1 MIAPPRLLITMRF
14 ARLTLSPFE
23 LLNILLDKPRD
34 HETALAAR
42 LVFNICSHQSN
53 IGGEP
58 MCCGGM
64 TKMLLALIIAICASV
79 TAARSAELI
88 PLRATYA
95 SIGGAFAPLWIAQD
109 KGVFNKYG
117 LAVDLR
123 YMLSATGTQALLSGS
138 MDIVN
143 PATELIEAGL
153 GGARVAFI
161 IGILNRAVLSV
172 YSKPDIRQFS
182 DLRGKILGVT
192 LPGSTTDLTA
202 RILLQQAGMTAGKD
216 VQVTHLQGMP
226 DLITALSQG
235 RIDAGIVSAPTT
247 LKARQA
253 GFKEL
258 VDVTARNIPMIH
270 AGLATTLDFI
280 KNNPDK
286 VRRYV
291 QAYIEANKIA
301 RTDPE
306 TTKQII
312 GKYTKTENREDLD
325 ETYNTYAKV
334 WEQAPY
340 VSVAAMQTLL
350 NFSINP
356 AGKTAKPEQ
365 FIDNS
370 FVAELEKSGFIKEL
384 YK

>member
-1 MIAPPRLLITMRF
+1 MFFSKT
-14 ARLTLSPFE
+14 
-23 LLNILLDKPRD
+23 
-34 HETALAAR
+34 
-42 LVFNICSHQSN
+42 VW
-53 IGGEP
+53 
-58 MCCGGM
+58 
-64 TKMLLALIIAICASV
+64 
-79 TAARSAELI
+79 SAELL

-95 SIGGAFAPLWIAQD
+95 SVGGAFAPLWIAQD
-109 KGVFNKYG
+109 KGIFNKYG
-117 LAVDLR
+117 LAVELK

-138 MDIVN
+138 IDIVN

-153 GGARVAFI
+153 GGAQVAFI

-172 YSKPDIRQFS
+172 YSKPELKQLT
-182 DLRGKILGVT
+182 DLRGKVMGVT

-202 RILLQQAGMTAGKD
+202 KILLQQAGLVPGKD
-216 VQVTHLQGMP
+216 VQITHLQGMP
-226 DLITALSQG
+226 DMITALSQG

-247 LKARQA
+247 LKAKQA
-253 GFKEL
+253 GLKEL
-258 VDVTARNIPMIH
+258 VDITARNIPMIH
-270 AGLATTLDFI
+270 AGLATTRDFI
-280 KNNPDK
+280 KNSPDK

-291 QAYIEANKIA
+291 QAYIEANKVA
-301 RTDPE
+301 RTDAE

-312 GKYTKTENREDLD
+312 GKYTKTDNKEDLD
-325 ETYNTYAKV
+325 ETYNTYARA

-340 VSVAAMQTLL
+340 VSAAAMQTLL

>member
-1 MIAPPRLLITMRF
+1 MRLSRPSNFLFALLLIATMPIKI
-14 ARLTLSPFE
+14 ASAAE
-23 LLNILLDKPRD
+23 LL
-34 HETALAAR
+34 
-42 LVFNICSHQSN
+42 
-53 IGGEP
+53 
-58 MCCGGM
+58 
-64 TKMLLALIIAICASV
+64 
-79 TAARSAELI
+79 

-95 SIGGAFAPLWIAQD
+95 SVGGAFAPLWLAQD
-109 KGVFNKYG
+109 KALFNKYG
-117 LAVDLR
+117 LAVDLK
-123 YMLSATGTQALLSGS
+123 YMLSATGTQALLSNS
-138 MDIVN
+138 IDIVN

-172 YSKPDIRQFS
+172 YSKPEFKQFS

-202 RILLQQAGMTAGKD
+202 KILLQQAGMTAGKD
-216 VQVTHLQGMP
+216 IQVTHLQGMP
-226 DLITALSQG
+226 DMITALTQG
-235 RIDAGIVSAPTT
+235 RIDAAIVSAPSTVK
-247 LKARQA
+247 LRQA
-253 GFKEL
+253 GMKEL
-258 VDVTARNIPMIH
+258 VDVTARNVPMIH
-270 AGLATTLDFI
+270 AGLATTRDFI

-291 QAYIEANKIA
+291 QAYIEATKIA

-312 GKYTKTENREDLD
+312 AKYTKTENREDLD

-334 WEQAPY
+334 WEPAPY
-340 VSVAAMQTLL
+340 VSAAGMQTLL
-350 NFSINP
+350 NFAVNP

-370 FVAELEKSGFIKEL
+370 FVAELEKSGFIEKL
-384 YK
+384 YKP